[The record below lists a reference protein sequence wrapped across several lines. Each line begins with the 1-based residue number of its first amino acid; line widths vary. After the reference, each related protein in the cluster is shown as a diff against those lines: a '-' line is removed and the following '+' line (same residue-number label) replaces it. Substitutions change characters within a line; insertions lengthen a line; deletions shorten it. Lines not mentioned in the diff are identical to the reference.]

1 MFSPHLLVL
10 MLSQPAQ
17 ICSQSL
23 ADWLKIFLSDSV
35 FAHLLA
41 SVVVIV
47 LVLLD
52 LLGI

>member
-1 MFSPHLLVL
+1 MRSFEEEDQQCFDVFQSLFSPT
-10 MLSQPAQ
+10 
-17 ICSQSL
+17 L
-23 ADWLKIFLSDSV
+23 AVGSRSDSV